1 MTGKR
6 LLAASVSL
14 CLALPAGAQPSLE
27 SFDAAVASAEITN
40 LLVQRNVD
48 GAANAAVQMMPGAT
62 VDKLKDALQLAR
74 GFGQGQYTDLV
85 YQRNFG
91 KTEKDLIYKIDYDK
105 AFMYVRFLYHV
116 DNGAWRLIHIY
127 LKTENDLP
135 FPKDWTH
142 IYPQ

>member
-1 MTGKR
+1 MRKSLLATAVSMC
-6 LLAASVSL
+6 LAAS
-14 CLALPAGAQPSLE
+14 AAAQPSVD
-27 SFDAAVASAEITN
+27 SFDAAGASSEIVN
-40 LLVQRNVD
+40 LLAQRNVD
-48 GAANAAVQMMPGAT
+48 GAAAAAAQLMPGTTA
-62 VDKLKDALQLAR
+62 DKLKDAFQLAR
-74 GFGQGQYTDLV
+74 GFGQSQYTDIV
-85 YQRNFG
+85 YERDYG

-135 FPKDWTH
+135 FPRDWTH